1 MAASAPAPLSP
12 AVVRQGSKLIFAA
25 PAPGQAVEL
34 PPVCVRCGA
43 ASSGKPLKK
52 TFSWH
57 NPAIYL
63 VLLISPLI
71 YVIVAV
77 IVRKS
82 MKVNVPLCVEHA
94 KRRSIAVTLAWA
106 LPLIGFVDLF
116 VLPQFKVDVGITVLI
131 FTAFLLA
138 GIVIWAV
145 VGSPIRPKLINNA
158 RGEFSGF
165 CEVFLQQFPEGSL
178 QPAVLVQQFRP
189 QPQGT
194 PPPPPAIN

>member
-1 MAASAPAPLSP
+1 MAASAPAPLNP
-12 AVVRQGSKLIFAA
+12 TIVRQNSKLIFPA

-34 PPVCVRCGA
+34 PPICVRCGA
-43 ASSGKPLKK
+43 PSNGKPLKK
-52 TFSWH
+52 TLWWH
-57 NPAIYL
+57 HPAIYL

-82 MKVNVPLCVEHA
+82 MKVNVPLCLEHA
-94 KRRSIAVTLAWA
+94 KRRSIMVTLAWV

-116 VLPQFKVDVGITVLI
+116 VLPQFKVDIGVAVLI
-131 FTAFLLA
+131 FIAFLLA
-138 GIVIWAV
+138 GLVIWAV
-145 VGSPIRPKLINNA
+145 VASPIRPKLINQF

-178 QPAVLVQQFRP
+178 QAMAPVQQFP
-189 QPQGT
+189 QQPQG
-194 PPPPPAIN
+194 PPPPPPIG